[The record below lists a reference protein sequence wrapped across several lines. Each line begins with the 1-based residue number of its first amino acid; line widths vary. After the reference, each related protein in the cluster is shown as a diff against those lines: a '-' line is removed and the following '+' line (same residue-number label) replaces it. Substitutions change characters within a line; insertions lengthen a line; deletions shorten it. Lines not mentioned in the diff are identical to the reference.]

1 MKMKQ
6 SETEI
11 IRYIRSG
18 KRVNISEIARELKL
32 PISTVSDRIKKIEQ
46 RYILKRSSIL
56 DYRKIG
62 YLANE
67 VLAIKVDSRHKQ
79 DFLNFLKKQ
88 NCVNSIYFID
98 SGFSF
103 LVEIVCK
110 DNFELIGWIEEVKS
124 KFSLEMVSFQV
135 LKVEEKEKFVPN
147 EDGLR

>member
-1 MKMKQ
+1 MKQ